1 MHIRDAQTQLAE
13 YIDEIGYRE
22 VEKTP
27 AEAFLHLVEEV
38 GETARSL
45 LHSGTARGKMS
56 NTTVPKELEEEV
68 ADVFWQTLKLAVY
81 LDIDLEGAFEK
92 KFAKNRAR
100 GKTGM
105 RQDAT
110 GARQD

>member
-1 MHIRDAQTQLAE
+1 MHIREAQKQLAQ

-27 AEAFLHLVEEV
+27 SEAFLHLVEEV

-45 LHSGTARGKMS
+45 LHSGTGREKMS

-68 ADVFWQTLKLAVY
+68 ADVFWQTLKLAIY
-81 LDIDLEGAFEK
+81 LDIDLESAFEK
-92 KFAKNRAR
+92 KFAKNRER
-100 GKTGM
+100 GRTV
-105 RQDAT
+105 RRAT
-110 GARQD
+110 EPK